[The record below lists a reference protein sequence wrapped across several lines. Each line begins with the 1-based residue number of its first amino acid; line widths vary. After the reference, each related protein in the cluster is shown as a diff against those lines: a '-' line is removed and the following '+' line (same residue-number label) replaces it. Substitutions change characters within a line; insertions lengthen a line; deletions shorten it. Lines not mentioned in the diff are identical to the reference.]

1 MPYLFILVVDVL
13 GHVLSN
19 PRYGIE
25 GLTLPRSIITED

>member
-13 GHVLSN
+13 GHVLNN

-25 GLTLPRSIITED
+25 GLTLPRSIIMED